1 MSKLRLTLGISDYDH
16 VRDLT
21 SGTVTAQGIDLLPLD
36 LVVEEIHFRFTA
48 FREWDV
54 SEMSLGKYISL
65 VSQGEPPMVAI
76 PVFPNRAFR
85 HSSIYVRRDAEL
97 TDPTQLAGRRVG
109 VPEWAQTAGIYAR
122 GFLAHQYGVPLS
134 AIDWW
139 QAGVNQPGR
148 AEKVELRLPRDIRLH
163 RVADRSLTE
172 MLLAGDLDAVMTA
185 HPPEPPDGLPSQGG
199 AGPEIIRLF
208 VNAAA
213 VEEAYWRATG
223 IFPIMHVVA
232 IKREVYAQYPW
243 VAMNLFKAFDE
254 ARRRSV
260 RRAFDVMASRFP
272 VPWMADYAGRWRE
285 LFGGEYFPYGLEAN
299 RVTLGAFCDYAHE
312 QGVCHRPVTPEE
324 LFAPEVLRAFRI

>member
-21 SGTVTAQGIDLLPLD
+21 SGLVTPEGIDLIPLN

-65 VSQGEPPMVAI
+65 VSRGDPPMMAI

-122 GFLAHQYGVPLS
+122 GFLVHQYGVPLS
-134 AIDWW
+134 AIEWW

-163 RVADRSLTE
+163 RVTDRTLTE
-172 MLLAGDLDAVMTA
+172 MLIAGDLDAVMTA
-185 HPPEPPDGLPSQGG
+185 HPPEPPDAGG
-199 AGPEIIRLF
+199 PAIVRLF
-208 VNAAA
+208 GNAAA

-243 VAMNLFKAFDE
+243 VAMNLYKAFDE

-272 VPWMADYAGRWRE
+272 VPWMADYAARWRE
-285 LFGGEYFPYGLEAN
+285 LFGGEYFAYGLESN
-299 RVTLGAFCDYAHE
+299 RVTLGAFCDYADE
-312 QGVCHRPVTPEE
+312 QGVSHRKVTPEE
-324 LFAPEVLRAFRI
+324 LFAPEVLRSFRI

>member
-21 SGTVTAQGIDLLPLD
+21 SGVVRPQGIDLIPLD

-54 SEMSLGKYISL
+54 SEMSLGKYIAL
-65 VSQGEPPMVAI
+65 VSRGEAPMVAI

-85 HSSIYVRRDAEL
+85 HSSIYVRRDADL
-97 TDPTQLAGRRVG
+97 TDPRQLSGRRVG

-122 GFLAHQYGVPLS
+122 GLLVHQYGVPLS
-134 AIDWW
+134 AIEWW

-148 AEKVELRLPRDIRLH
+148 AEKVDLHLPQDVHLH
-163 RVADRSLTE
+163 RVADRTLTE
-172 MLLAGDLDAVMTA
+172 MLQAGDLDAVMTA
-185 HPPEPPDGLPSQGG
+185 HPPEPHSGEAPD
-199 AGPEIIRLF
+199 IVRLF
-208 VNAAA
+208 ADAAA
-213 VEEAYWRATG
+213 AEEAYWRQTG

-232 IKREVYAQYPW
+232 IKREIYAQYPW
-243 VAMNLFKAFDE
+243 VAMNLYTAFDE

-272 VPWMADYAGRWRE
+272 VPWMPDYAGRWRE
-285 LFGGEYFPYGLEAN
+285 LFGTEYFPYGLEPN
-299 RVTLGAFCDYAHE
+299 RVTLSAFCEYAYE
-312 QGVCHRPVTPEE
+312 QGVCEREVSPEE
-324 LFAPEVLRAFRI
+324 LFAPEVLRSFRI

>member
-21 SGTVTAQGIDLLPLD
+21 NGVVTAEGIDLIPLN

-65 VSQGEPPMVAI
+65 VSRGEPPMVAI
-76 PVFPNRAFR
+76 PAFPNRAFR

-134 AIDWW
+134 GIEWW

-148 AEKVELRLPRDIRLH
+148 AEKVELRLPRDIRL
-163 RVADRSLTE
+163 RREPERSLTS

-185 HPPEPPDGLPSQGG
+185 HPPEPPEGR
-199 AGPEIIRLF
+199 GPEIVRLF
-208 VNAAA
+208 ADAAA

-232 IKREVYAQYPW
+232 IRRALAERHPALAKAIYR
-243 VAMNLFKAFDE
+243 AFDE
-254 ARRRSV
+254 AKALAIRDLEIEQ
-260 RRAFDVMASRFP
+260 APKTML
-272 VPWMADYAGRWRE
+272 PWAPAHLLETRDALGDDFW
-285 LFGGEYFPYGLEAN
+285 PYGATRNAKTLEAQI
-299 RVTLGAFCDYAHE
+299 GWAHE
-312 QGVCHRPVTPEE
+312 QGLIDRPIALDEFFLDVGG
-324 LFAPEVLRAFRI
+324 

>member
-21 SGTVTAQGIDLLPLD
+21 NGVVAAEGIDLVPLN

-65 VSQGEPPMVAI
+65 VSRGEPPMVAI

-85 HSSIYVRRDAEL
+85 HSSIYVRRGAGL
-97 TDPTQLAGRRVG
+97 TDPAQLAGRRVG

-122 GFLAHQYGVPLS
+122 GSLVHQYGVPLS
-134 AIDWW
+134 AIEWW
-139 QAGVNQPGR
+139 QAGVNQAGR
-148 AEKVELRLPRDIRLH
+148 AEKVELRLPTDIRLH
-163 RVADRSLTE
+163 RVADRSLTG
-172 MLLAGDLDAVMTA
+172 MLQAGDLDAVMTA
-185 HPPEPPDGLPSQGG
+185 HPPEPPGDG
-199 AGPEIIRLF
+199 GPEIVRLF
-208 VNAAA
+208 GNAQA

-223 IFPIMHVVA
+223 IFPIMHIVA
-232 IKREVYAQYPW
+232 IKREIYAQYPW
-243 VAMNLFKAFDE
+243 VAMNLYAAFDE

-272 VPWMADYAGRWRE
+272 VPWMADYAGRWSD
-285 LFGGEYFPYGLEAN
+285 LFGADYFPYGLEPN
-299 RVTLGAFCDYAHE
+299 RVTLTAFCDYAYE
-312 QGVCHRPVTPEE
+312 QGVCHRRVTPEE
-324 LFAPEVLRAFRI
+324 LFVSEVLHSFRI

>member
-21 SGTVTAQGIDLLPLD
+21 NGVVAPEGIDLVPLN

-54 SEMSLGKYISL
+54 SEMSLGKYSSL
-65 VSQGEPPMVAI
+65 VSQGEAPMVGI

-97 TDPTQLAGRRVG
+97 TDPKQLAGRRVG
-109 VPEWAQTAGIYAR
+109 VPEWAQTAVIYAR

-134 AIDWW
+134 SIEWW

-148 AEKVELRLPRDIRLH
+148 VEKVDLRLPRDIRLH
-163 RVADRSLTE
+163 RAPDRSLTA
-172 MLLAGDLDAVMTA
+172 MLLAGELDAVMTA
-185 HPPEPPDGLPSQGG
+185 HPPEPPDGRE
-199 AGPEIIRLF
+199 AEVVRLF
-208 VNAAA
+208 ADAAA

-232 IKREVYAQYPW
+232 IKREVYEQYPW
-243 VAMNLFKAFDE
+243 VAMNLYKAFDE

-272 VPWMADYAGRWRE
+272 VPWMADYAARWRE
-285 LFGGEYFPYGLEAN
+285 LFGAEYFPYGVEPN
-299 RVTLGAFCDYAHE
+299 RATLSAFCDYAYE
-312 QGVCHRPVTPEE
+312 QGVCHRKTTPED
-324 LFAPEVLRAFRI
+324 LFVKEVQRSFRI